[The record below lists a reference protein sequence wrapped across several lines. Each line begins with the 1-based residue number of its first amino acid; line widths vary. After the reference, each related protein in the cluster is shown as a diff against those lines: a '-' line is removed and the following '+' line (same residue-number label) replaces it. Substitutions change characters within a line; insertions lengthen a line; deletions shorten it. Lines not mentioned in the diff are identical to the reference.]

1 VLSVATS
8 LGCSSSV
15 SHDCAGIGAS
25 GPAAAT
31 PEAARDAYLRTL
43 LPQQTDIDYS
53 AWKQVAESETS
64 VSFRAPVETPALTV
78 PGGQKH
84 GVPYLLFVG
93 KGDYGRLRLSAPQSR
108 PETPGACVT
117 ERHFGDGAKRLRP
130 HEHPD
135 PSQRPQVEGHRDEKE
150 GHQSW
155 PVEAVDERQQRV
167 CAPAEHT
174 NHRTQANPN
183 DAGQSNRRDQAE
195 ASQDERKGDPAVDRR
210 PAAQRRLSDRRWGQQ
225 RVVKVRLRHDGYLQ
239 THL

>member
-1 VLSVATS
+1 MTRQSLANLLSDSTERPRTPGRCGSPWNLRPGRSVEQVMRRTRPHCLGLAVLVLSVATS

-93 KGDYGRLRLSAPQSR
+93 KGDNGDWSA
-108 PETPGACVT
+108 TGGCV
-117 ERHFGDGAKRLRP
+117 
-130 HEHPD
+130 
-135 PSQRPQVEGHRDEKE
+135 
-150 GHQSW
+150 
-155 PVEAVDERQQRV
+155 
-167 CAPAEHT
+167 
-174 NHRTQANPN
+174 
-183 DAGQSNRRDQAE
+183 
-195 ASQDERKGDPAVDRR
+195 
-210 PAAQRRLSDRRWGQQ
+210 
-225 RVVKVRLRHDGYLQ
+225 
-239 THL
+239 